1 MVSSSLWKIARAQQ
15 PFQLAAGRKLVVP
28 PERGDHLLAN
38 LFAVT
43 SALDD
48 LQIGA
53 PGRGLAAEVH
63 NIRGSCAGKHG
74 ARDSRTKIKHKCS
87 VMWHYVYAP
96 TNPQM

>member
-63 NIRGSCAGKHG
+63 
-74 ARDSRTKIKHKCS
+74 SRPLTS
-87 VMWHYVYAP
+87 
-96 TNPQM
+96 